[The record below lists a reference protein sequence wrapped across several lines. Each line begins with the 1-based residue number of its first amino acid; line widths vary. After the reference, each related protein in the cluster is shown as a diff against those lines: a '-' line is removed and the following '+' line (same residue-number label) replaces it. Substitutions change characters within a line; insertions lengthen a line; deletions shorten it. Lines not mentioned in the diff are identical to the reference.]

1 MKPILKSDID
11 KLIDLSCRYYEVN
24 IEDFFNG
31 KRTRNVTDARR
42 AFFHILKTCYEIP
55 ELQIAKM
62 IPFTKE
68 RTTIMYSVDTAE
80 DFLDYD
86 FIFATRYKNIY
97 EDFFKVEF
105 KRPLPVTRNKVEK
118 KKRPSVYKFFTD
130 DMVVRS
136 KIPVNIKMTMLSYK
150 FKESVRDAFKKNVSM
165 KQTMKDFSMSQGLLK
180 RILTELV

>member
-1 MKPILKSDID
+1 MKPILKSDIN

-24 IEDFFNG
+24 VEDFLNG
-31 KRTRNVTDARR
+31 KRTRNVSDARR
-42 AFFHILKTCYEIP
+42 AFFHILKTSYELP

-80 DFLDYD
+80 DFLDFD
-86 FIFATRYKNIY
+86 FVFAMRYKNIY
-97 EDFFKVEF
+97 EEFFKVEYQ
-105 KRPLPVTRNKVEK
+105 RPLPVTRSKVEK
-118 KKRPSVYKFFTD
+118 KKRPNVYKFFTD

-136 KIPVNIKMTMLSYK
+136 KIPVNVKMTMLSYN
-150 FKESVRDAFKKNVSM
+150 FKERVRDAFKKSVSM
-165 KQTMKDFSMSQGLLK
+165 KQTMKDFSMSNGLLK